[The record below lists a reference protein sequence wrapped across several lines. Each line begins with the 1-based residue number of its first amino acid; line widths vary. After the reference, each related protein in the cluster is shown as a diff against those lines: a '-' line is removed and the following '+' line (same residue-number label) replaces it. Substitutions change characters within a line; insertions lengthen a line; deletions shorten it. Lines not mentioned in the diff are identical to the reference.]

1 MSPED
6 IGSLEC
12 AVAGGAL
19 IRAVRG
25 VGGDV
30 ALEVLPPLVQLGTN
44 AALVRNRFQGSWGVI
59 HDSDVLLTCIQAGV
73 INHRVR

>member
-6 IGSLEC
+6 ISPLER

-19 IRAVRG
+19 MRAVRG

-30 ALEVLPPLVQLGTN
+30 ALEVLSPLVLLGTDL
-44 AALVRNRFQGSWGVI
+44 ALVRGRFRGSWGVI
-59 HDSDVLLTCIQAGV
+59 HDSDVLLICIQTGAST
-73 INHRVR
+73 HRV